1 MKTKKE
7 KRIRRHH
14 RIRKKIIG
22 TKDCPRLS
30 VCRTLSNLYA
40 QLIDD
45 LNGKTLIGVSTCA
58 KEFRKKTP
66 YAGNVKAAEL
76 LGETLAQQ
84 AKEKGISKVVFDR
97 GGFLYHGRIRAF
109 AESCRKQGLQF

>member
-1 MKTKKE
+1 MKTKTE
-7 KRIRRHH
+7 KRIRRHQ

-30 VCRTLSNLYA
+30 VHRALGNLHA

-45 LNGKTLIGVSTCA
+45 INGKTLLGASTCT
-58 KEFRKKTP
+58 KEFRKKQP

-76 LGETLAQQ
+76 LGETLGQQ
-84 AKEKGISKVVFDR
+84 AKEKGIAKVVFDR

-109 AESCRKQGLQF
+109 AEACRKQGLQF